1 MSSNKKE
8 NVKSKDRENVKKSSS
23 KAKSA
28 KKKKQSQAA
37 KNTLSKAIPVF
48 VAIILIIVVIA
59 AFYGQKIV
67 EKYSYGTERY
77 DMNQYFNVESGKL
90 SVVLDYQRIEDKAVL
105 IDARPYISQEFVEK
119 YFTDHFYVNL
129 DESSVLYTTADQTIK
144 CMIGDDFPYYL
155 TKDKQIDLEYAPV
168 IKKGDTLYFALD
180 YVAMFVY
187 MNYHIYSEPEYIKI
201 DLEGLGCNCAV
212 MTKDSAVRY
221 QGGIKSPILDDVIK
235 GERIGVIEEME
246 DWAKVV
252 TSRGITGY
260 IQIKQFEYAEE
271 MFANI
276 IQERP
281 MIPLEYTDIKHD
293 GKINMAFEQVFADP
307 ASNFGKD
314 TENVRSVNVIAPTLY
329 RIKDNDGTVEAL
341 PATNYVKKAHEKGM
355 DVWVVWTDV
364 DYEVDMKQ
372 VLGTSTKRNAL
383 ISRMISEAKECG
395 CEGINI
401 DFERIGQ
408 ESARDFVQ
416 FLREL
421 SVETHKEGIILSVD
435 NYALASV
442 TKFYDRKEQGNVC
455 DYVIIMGYDEHW
467 ASSQEAGSVAS
478 INYVERGIKET
489 LKEVSADK
497 VINAV
502 PFYTRIW
509 RTTDDGKVS
518 SETIGMELQ
527 NNWIEQT
534 GITLA
539 WDNESCQKYG
549 EKMIGGK
556 TCQIWVEDAESL
568 QVKLSVMD
576 SYKLAGVAEWKLGF
590 ETPDI
595 WDVFEQYMAGAF
607 EKEEGAEDGGDKDAG
622 EAQDGEQEAQE

>member
-1 MSSNKKE
+1 MSSKN
-8 NVKSKDRENVKKSSS
+8 RENGRDTARAKNKDAKAGSREA
-23 KAKSA
+23 KAKQARKAKQAKAA
-28 KKKKQSQAA
+28 KK
-37 KNTLSKAIPVF
+37 TLMKAIPVF
-48 VAIILIIVVIA
+48 VAIILIIIVVA
-59 AFYGQKIV
+59 AFYGQKIM

-77 DMNQYFNVESGKL
+77 DMTKYFNIESGKL
-90 SVVLDYQRIEDKAVL
+90 SVVLDYERIEEKAILVGNK
-105 IDARPYISQEFVEK
+105 PYITQEFVEK
-119 YFTDHFYVNL
+119 YFTNHFYVNL
-129 DESSVLYTTADQTIK
+129 GESSVLYTTADETIK

-155 TKDKQIDLEYAPV
+155 TKDSQVDLDYAPV

-180 YVAMFVY
+180 YVEMFVY
-187 MNYHIYSEPEYIKI
+187 MNYQIYSDPDYLKI
-201 DLEGLGCNCAV
+201 DYEAPGYGAAV
-212 MTKDSAVRY
+212 MKKKSAIRY
-221 QGGIKSPILDDVIK
+221 QGGIKSPILDDVEE
-235 GERIGVIEEME
+235 GEIIGVIEEME

-252 TSRGITGY
+252 SSRGIVGY
-260 IQIKQFEYAEE
+260 IQIKQFDALEQ
-271 MFANI
+271 MFGNVVVEKP
-276 IQERP
+276 Q
-281 MIPLEYTDIKHD
+281 IPLVYTSIRHE

-307 ASNFGKD
+307 ASNFVKD
-314 TENVRSVNVIAPTLY
+314 TENVKSVNVIAPTLY

-341 PATNYVKKAHEKGM
+341 PAANVVTKAHEKGM

-372 VLGTSTKRNAL
+372 ILGTSTKRNAL
-383 ISRMISEAKECG
+383 ISRMISEAKESG

-401 DFERIGQ
+401 DFERITQ
-408 ESARDFVQ
+408 ESSRDFIQ

-467 ASSQEAGSVAS
+467 ASSPEAGSVAS

-489 LKEVSADK
+489 LKEVPAEK

-539 WDNESCQKYG
+539 WDNETCQKYG

-556 TCQIWVEDAESL
+556 NCQIWVEDAESL
-568 QVKLSVMD
+568 EVKLNIMD
-576 SYKLAGVAEWKLGF
+576 TYKLAGVAEWKLGF

-595 WDVFEQYMAGAF
+595 WDVFEKYMANVYAGDAS
-607 EKEEGAEDGGDKDAG
+607 EEEESG
-622 EAQDGEQEAQE
+622 QEGN

>member
-1 MSSNKKE
+1 
-8 NVKSKDRENVKKSSS
+8 
-23 KAKSA
+23 
-28 KKKKQSQAA
+28 
-37 KNTLSKAIPVF
+37 
-48 VAIILIIVVIA
+48 
-59 AFYGQKIV
+59 
-67 EKYSYGTERY
+67 
-77 DMNQYFNVESGKL
+77 
-90 SVVLDYQRIEDKAVL
+90 
-105 IDARPYISQEFVEK
+105 
-119 YFTDHFYVNL
+119 
-129 DESSVLYTTADQTIK
+129 
-144 CMIGDDFPYYL
+144 MIGEDFPYYL
-155 TKDKQIDLEYAPV
+155 TKDSQVDLEFAPV
-168 IKKGDTLYFALD
+168 IKKGDNLYFALD
-180 YVAMFVY
+180 YVALFVS
-187 MNYHIYSEPEYIKI
+187 MDYHIYTDPEYLKI
-201 DLEGLGCNCAV
+201 DYENPPYPCAV
-212 MTKDSAVRY
+212 LKKDSAIRY
-221 QGGIKSPILDDVIK
+221 QGGIKSPILDDVLE
-235 GERIGVIEEME
+235 GEQIGVIEEME

-252 TSRGITGY
+252 STRGIVGY
-260 IQIKQFEYAEE
+260 IQIKQFEYMEE
-271 MFANI
+271 MFGKI
-276 IQERP
+276 IAEDP
-281 MIPLEYTDIKHD
+281 MIPLNYTSIQHE

-307 ASNFGKD
+307 ATNFTKD
-314 TENVRSVNVIAPTLY
+314 TANVKSVNVIAPTLY

-341 PATNYVKKAHEKGM
+341 ASSGIVAKAHEKNM
-355 DVWVVWTDV
+355 DVWAVWTDV
-364 DYEVDMKQ
+364 DYEVDMKEI
-372 VLGTSTKRNAL
+372 LGSSTKRNAL
-383 ISRMISEAKECG
+383 ISRMISEAKDG
-395 CEGINI
+395 GYEGINI
-401 DFERIGQ
+401 DFERITQ
-408 ESARDFVQ
+408 ESSRDFVQ

-489 LKEVSADK
+489 LKEVPAKK

-556 TCQIWVEDAESL
+556 NCQIWVEDAESL
-568 QVKLSVMD
+568 EVKLKTMD

-595 WDVFEQYMAGAF
+595 WDVFEKYMAGEYHAD
-607 EKEEGAEDGGDKDAG
+607 DGM
-622 EAQDGEQEAQE
+622 